1 VDQILT
7 AGGEQLPRST
17 HAPDVMLLQYRGG
30 FVQSMLEHLGG
41 LQLSKVLGPLILPV
55 ER

>member
-1 VDQILT
+1 MHQILT

-17 HAPDVMLLQYRGG
+17 HAPDVMLLQHCGR

-41 LQLSKVLGPLILPV
+41 LQLGKIL
-55 ER
+55 